1 MRKYEMLLSIY
12 IFFWRIMRY
21 KYTDEDIE
29 FLKEN
34 YPIGNWDKIFE
45 RFPFLSKGAIH
56 KKCYK
61 SGIKFNMEYK
71 RRTFDSINKVKWTKE
86 EIKIMKDNYSFVPIS
101 EMQLLLPNR
110 TINSIRLQGNKLG
123 LISYTKI
130 NELWTESE
138 LNYIKDNWYLVPD
151 KIMADNLTRTPRAVK
166 AKREELGLYRVDIE
180 SSSYPSLSKFL
191 RGQNQKW
198 KKDSM
203 KNCNYKCVLTGSKN
217 YEIHHLYGVSNII
230 HDILEEYPNFKDKEF
245 SNYTENDLS
254 FILQKFIEKQSLYP
268 LGECVDK
275 KLHVLFHSMY
285 GQYKNTPDQWYK
297 FKEDYFNGIYKKY
310 A

>member
-1 MRKYEMLLSIY
+1 MLLSVY

-45 RFPFLSKGAIH
+45 RFPFLSKSAIH

-71 RRTFDSINKVKWTKE
+71 KRTFNSKIKTKWTKE

-110 TINSIRLQGNKLG
+110 TINSIRLQGSKLG
-123 LISYTKI
+123 LLSYTKI
-130 NELWTESE
+130 NELWTEEE
-138 LNYIKDNWYLVPD
+138 LNYIRDNWYLIPD

-166 AKREELGLYRVDIE
+166 AKREELGLYRIDME

-203 KNCNYKCVLTGSKN
+203 ENCNYKCVLTGSKN

-230 HDILEEYPNFKDKEF
+230 NDILEEYPNFKDKEF
-245 SNYTENDLS
+245 SDYTESDLS

-285 GQYKNTPDQWYK
+285 GQYYNTPDQWYK